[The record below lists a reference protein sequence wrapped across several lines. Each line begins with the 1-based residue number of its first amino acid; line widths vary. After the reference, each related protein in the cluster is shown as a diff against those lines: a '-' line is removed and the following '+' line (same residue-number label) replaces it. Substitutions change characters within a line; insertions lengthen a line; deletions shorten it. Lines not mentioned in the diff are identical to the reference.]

1 MQRRNS
7 MIRILPLLLVVLLVS
22 ACSQLAVPAL
32 IRPNFE
38 TETLKLR
45 PGSYRLDPDHSFLLF
60 KVGHLDL
67 ATYVGRF
74 NEFDASLEF
83 EPDDI
88 ESSSLQGIVDMTS
101 IDTSNPTVDELLRDP
116 QWFSATR
123 FPLASFQSNKVI
135 VLDEVDGKPLLKI
148 EGTLTMR
155 GVTLP
160 VELEATFNGGADN
173 LLTRKYTLG
182 FTASGSFNR
191 TDFGVDQFLGLVG
204 NEVTLELYAEFQRQ

>member
-1 MQRRNS
+1 MQRHNS

-123 FPLASFQSNKVI
+123 FPQASFQSNKVI

-148 EGTLTMR
+148 EGTLTLR